1 MIAFFD
7 GLIRCPKCNSA
18 EFKTETRINLE
29 TAENRNFDKTYRIVD
44 KETYIVC
51 ANCGHVLDK
60 SVKGRYSIGIEN
72 Q

>member
-1 MIAFFD
+1 MIAFVD
-7 GLIRCPKCNSA
+7 GLIRCSKGKSA
-18 EFKTETRINLE
+18 EFRIETRVNIKS
-29 TAENRNFDKTYRIVD
+29 AENRNLDRTYRIVD

-51 ANCGHVLDK
+51 AECGHVLDK